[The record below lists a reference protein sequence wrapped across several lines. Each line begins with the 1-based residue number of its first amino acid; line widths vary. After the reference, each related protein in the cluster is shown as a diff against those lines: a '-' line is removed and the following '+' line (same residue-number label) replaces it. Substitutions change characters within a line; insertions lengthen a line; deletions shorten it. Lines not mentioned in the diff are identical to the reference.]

1 MKKQSQNT
9 ESLIIAL
16 ALAFFCQIISSL
28 LPKAGAQEQQ
38 PVSAQQE
45 DLQVNKT
52 ETALEKILRP
62 RLKR

>member
-28 LPKAGAQEQQ
+28 LPKAGAQEQ

-45 DLQVNKT
+45 ALQVN

>member
-28 LPKAGAQEQQ
+28 LPKANAQEQS
-38 PVSAQQE
+38 VSTREEVQE
-45 DLQVNKT
+45 KNIR
-52 ETALEKILRP
+52 ETTLEKILRP
-62 RLKR
+62 RLKQ